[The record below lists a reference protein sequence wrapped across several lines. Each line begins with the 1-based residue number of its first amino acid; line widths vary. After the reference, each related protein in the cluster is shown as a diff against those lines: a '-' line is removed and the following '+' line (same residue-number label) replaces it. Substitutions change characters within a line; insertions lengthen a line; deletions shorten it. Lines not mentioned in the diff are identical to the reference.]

1 MNRAR
6 DAAAATAAYAA
17 LTIVFTWPAA
27 AGLARDVPSD
37 FGDPLLNAW
46 ILAWDATHLG
56 RGWWNANI
64 FHPHPLA
71 LAYSEHLLPQ
81 AIQILPVYALTKNP
95 ILCYNL
101 LFLSTFVL
109 SGLGMFLLA
118 RELTGHRAGA
128 FVGGLAFAFAP
139 YRIASLPHLQVLSSA
154 WMPLALFGFRRYF
167 DTGRVRAL
175 AGGAAAWIAQN
186 LSCGYYLLFF
196 SPAILLYIGWELAT
210 RRAGWRTALHATA
223 AVACVALATA
233 PFVMPYL
240 ELRRLGFAPRPIAE
254 IERFS
259 ADVYAYFT
267 ADENVHVL
275 GSFMRAWPKAEGS
288 LFPGFTIVALTVLG
302 VGRAFQA
309 RSDRGSKRA
318 APRSAETLALVAA
331 CAIVLVP
338 LLGIRLPLVKITSL
352 SRAFITAAIVAAVAL
367 AWSRALREA
376 LSAWLRSPSAF
387 FALAALFAV
396 AMSFGPA
403 IHARGRV
410 VAQPGIYAAFYNAV
424 PGFDGIRVPARFAMI
439 VALCL
444 APMAAYAIHTSKGAV
459 VAGAL
464 IVIES
469 LAIPIPINGNSTDYE
484 QPHLA
489 PLPDRISIHDFD
501 SLYAYIASLPDDAVI
516 AELPLGEPAFDVR
529 YMFYSTRHW
538 KRLVNGYSGGAPE
551 DYDTLNFSLQDA
563 LVRPDRAW
571 QALLAAGS
579 THVVVHEAFYD
590 DRHGRAISD
599 WLRSRGARQLTAFGD
614 DHVFQIRHSN

>member
-17 LTIVFTWPAA
+17 LTIAFTWPLG

-64 FHPHPLA
+64 FHPHRLA

-81 AIQILPVYALTKNP
+81 AIQIVPVYALTKNP

-118 RELTGHRAGA
+118 RELTGARAAA
-128 FVGGLAFAFAP
+128 FVAGLAFAFAP

-154 WMPLALFGFRRYF
+154 WMPFALFGFRRYF
-167 DTGRVRAL
+167 ETGRWRAL
-175 AGGAAAWIAQN
+175 AGGSAAWVAQN

-196 SPAILLYIGWELAT
+196 SPVILLYIGWELAT
-210 RRAGWRTALHATA
+210 RRAGWRTLVQVAAAL
-223 AVACVALATA
+223 ACVALATA
-233 PFVMPYL
+233 PFALPYL
-240 ELRRLGFAPRPIAE
+240 QLRELGFGPRPIAE

-267 ADENVHVL
+267 ADENLRLL
-275 GSFMRAWPKAEGS
+275 GSVVRAWPKAEGS
-288 LFPGFTIVALTVLG
+288 LFPGFTITVLALLG
-302 VGRAFQA
+302 VGRAFQG
-309 RSDRGSKRA
+309 RLGPGPKRA
-318 APRSAETLALVAA
+318 ARQVAVIVLA

-338 LLGIRLPLVKITSL
+338 LLGIRLPIVKITSV
-352 SRAFITAAIVAAVAL
+352 SRAMLVATIIVVVVL
-367 AWSRALREA
+367 AWSREPRRAVA
-376 LSAWLRSPSAF
+376 SWLQSPVGF
-387 FALAALFAV
+387 FTFATLFAI
-396 AMSFGPA
+396 AMSFGPV
-403 IHARGRV
+403 IHARGRM
-410 VAQPGIYAAFYNAV
+410 VAQPGIYAAFSDWV

-439 VALCL
+439 VTLCL
-444 APMAAYAIHTSKGAV
+444 SSTAAFAIRTSTGAAI
-459 VAGAL
+459 AGTL
-464 IVIES
+464 ILLES
-469 LAIPIPINGNSTDYE
+469 LAVPISVNANSTGYT

-489 PLPDRISIHDFD
+489 PLPDRVSIHDAEE
-501 SLYAYIASLPDDAVI
+501 LYAYVSQLPDGAVLL
-516 AELPLGEPAFDVR
+516 ELPLGEPAFDIR

-538 KRLVNGYSGGAPE
+538 KPLVNGYSGGMPE
-551 DYDTLNFSLQDA
+551 EYNTLNFSLQDA
-563 LVRPDRAW
+563 LDRPDRAW
-571 QALLAAGS
+571 QALLQSGA
-579 THVVVHEAFYD
+579 THVVVHEAFYEE
-590 DRHGRAISD
+590 RRGRAIGD
-599 WLRSRGARQLTAFGD
+599 WLRSRGAQELASFGG